1 MARDDENRL
10 VDEAVVENKLVVVA
24 FVVVEL
30 PTSKVEKVDEA
41 VEKSPFRKATV
52 VEVDTP

>member
-1 MARDDENRL
+1 MVDD
-10 VDEAVVENKLVVVA
+10 AVVEKKLVEVA

-30 PTSKVEKVDEA
+30 PTSKVEKVEEA
-41 VEKSPFRKATV
+41 VENKPFKKATV

>member
-1 MARDDENRL
+1 MARDDENKL
-10 VDEAVVENKLVVVA
+10 VDDAVVEKKLVEVA

-30 PTSKVEKVDEA
+30 PTSKVEKVEEA
-41 VEKSPFRKATV
+41 VENKPCKNPTV